1 MRIVILIAVA
11 ETSIFMLWLT
21 YWYQRGRQSNLR
33 TAIRQPR
40 STAGNGS
47 LLLSPSHWST
57 MNRSQVEGQQDDRL
71 PMNGS
76 VVTAE
81 ETAPS
86 VRRALARKSHQVMY
100 KKWSQ
105 DRHDD

>member
-1 MRIVILIAVA
+1 
-11 ETSIFMLWLT
+11 
-21 YWYQRGRQSNLR
+21 
-33 TAIRQPR
+33 
-40 STAGNGS
+40 
-47 LLLSPSHWST
+47 

-76 VVTAE
+76 VVTGE